1 MAIIVPNGAS
11 TYTTCQV
18 IPNSANRWVS
28 LGLTA
33 TVGASASAFFFSG
46 SSLADG
52 SPLLPI
58 NCGAGQTYQSP
69 IFNSATCPIIL
80 ASVVGGSV
88 VVWIKMAS

>member
-1 MAIIVPNGAS
+1 MAIQTPNAAS
-11 TYTTCQV
+11 TYTTCGV
-18 IPNSANRWVS
+18 LPNSSNRWVS
-28 LGLTA
+28 LGLVPS
-33 TVGASASAFFFSG
+33 VGASASAFFFTG

-69 IFNSATCPIIL
+69 LFNSHACPIIL

-88 VVWIKMAS
+88 VVWIKTAP

>member
-1 MAIIVPNGAS
+1 VPNAAS

-18 IPNSANRWVS
+18 IPNSRDRWVV

-58 NCGAGQTYQSP
+58 NCGAGQSFQSQL
-69 IFNSATCPIIL
+69 FNNATCPIIL
-80 ASVVGGSV
+80 ASVVGGSA
-88 VVWIKMAS
+88 VVWLKVAS